1 MVVERFAPPEDP
13 RGETPAEVRERLRGL
28 IRRLEAKPARPRR
41 LEPGRAEVQSGA
53 MASDW
58 RPRPW
63 GVEETFA
70 VGSVSGGGREVSR
83 RETPS
88 GGCWVITERFP
99 MDHFV
104 GSQPLSEV
112 AHVTPSTYS
121 LLAPHEG
128 VEDAA
133 LEELVFLDIESSG
146 LGGAGAMAFLVAA
159 GRFEGGRSGRRPGA
173 QEFVLRQYLATS
185 PPEEAGVLRALLDD
199 HEVSAGDAVLVTY
212 NGRTFDAPM
221 LDGRATMHRH
231 RAGFDALRHLD
242 LLTPART
249 AWRGALESC
258 RLSMVETEIL
268 GLTRPAGEVSGGD
281 VPGFY
286 FRFLRSNDARL
297 LAPIVEHNALDVVS
311 LAAIL
316 ARFGALLTGAREVS
330 PMDAVALGRLHAARG
345 LHDEGAR
352 YLDAALGLLPPSGV
366 RDDVALR
373 LASLHR
379 KAGRRDLAVELW
391 REVAERP
398 DGGIAPL
405 VEIAKALEH
414 DRRDYLGAV
423 EVVDEALRRAERLVR
438 FDRGQASRWRES
450 LEHRRGRLVR
460 RAERAPA
467 SVTSG
472 TKPLDECLPLKEECD
487 QHPTDEPPERSS
499 HAEPLER

>member
-1 MVVERFAPPEDP
+1 MGDFPHPNPPP
-13 RGETPAEVRERLRGL
+13 RGGRGSESEVGAATETPAEVRERLRGL
-28 IRRLEAKPARPRR
+28 IHRLEAKPARPRR

-53 MASDW
+53 MASEW
-58 RPRPW
+58 RARPW

-70 VGSVSGGGREVSR
+70 VGSVSGEGREVSR

-159 GRFEGGRSGRRPGA
+159 GRFEGGPGA

-221 LDGRATMHRH
+221 LDGRATMHRQ

-249 AWRGALESC
+249 AWRGVLESC

-316 ARFGALLTGAREVS
+316 ARFGALLTGAREAS

-345 LHDEGAR
+345 HHDEGAR
-352 YLDAALGLLPPSGV
+352 HLEAALGLLPPSGV

-379 KAGRRDLAVELW
+379 KAGRRDLAVDLW

-414 DRRDYLGAV
+414 DRRDYLGAI
-423 EVVDEALRRAERLVR
+423 EVVEEALRRAERLVR
-438 FDRGQASRWRES
+438 FDRGQANRWRET
-450 LEHRRGRLVR
+450 LEHRRDRLLR
-460 RAERAPA
+460 RAERAA
-467 SVTSG
+467 SGV
-472 TKPLDECLPLKEECD
+472 
-487 QHPTDEPPERSS
+487 QRAAERV
-499 HAEPLER
+499 A